1 MSAPN
6 NESFAGSIPELYDKL
21 LVPLIFEPYALD
33 LARRVKD
40 TAVSK
45 VLEIACGTGVVTRA
59 MAAALDASV
68 DIVAT
73 DVSPGMLDHAA
84 STCAAPNV
92 TWQAADALALPFSDE
107 SFDAVVCQFSVMFFA
122 DKPRAYAE
130 VLRVLKPGGRFLF
143 NVWGSIANNE
153 FSDTVTAALAE
164 EYEASPPLFLARTP
178 HGYFDVDAITQDLRD
193 GGFEGDVSNE
203 TIDHRSRADSASIP
217 AIAYCQGTP
226 LRNEI
231 EQISGADIDT
241 ATAVA
246 AAAIAKK
253 FSSPGEDGTV
263 DGKIQAHVFTASK

>member
-6 NESFAGSIPELYDKL
+6 VESFAGSIPELYDKY

-40 TAVSK
+40 EPVSQ

-59 MAAALDASV
+59 MAAALDAST

-84 STCAAPNV
+84 STCPAPNV
-92 TWQAADALALPFSDE
+92 TWQAADALALPFADG
-107 SFDAVVCQFSVMFFA
+107 SFDAVVCQFSVMFFT
-122 DKPRAYAE
+122 DKAQAYAE

-143 NVWGSIANNE
+143 NVWDSIEHNE
-153 FSDTVTAALAE
+153 FSATVTTALAKV
-164 EYEASPPLFLARTP
+164 YDAAPPLFLARTP
-178 HGYFDVDAITQDLRD
+178 HGYFDIDAITEDLRS
-193 GGFEGDVSNE
+193 GGFGGDVSSD
-203 TIDHRSRADSASIP
+203 TISHRSRADSASIP

-231 EQISGADIDT
+231 EQISGGDIET

-246 AAAIAKK
+246 TAALATK
-253 FSSPGEDGTV
+253 FGPLGVDGAV
-263 DGKIQAHVFTASK
+263 DGKIQAHVFIARK